1 MESDSQAAPTLG
13 DIIRK
18 QRELAEI
25 PMRHVAAMVGIS
37 TPYLSQIER
46 GLRAPS
52 EQVLQGIADSLQT
65 TVDALDAA
73 ASPRASHEKTFAEV
87 LRGDPNLTAKQR
99 SALIEVHRSMSEATI
114 AQRGRRRS

>member
-1 MESDSQAAPTLG
+1 MESDSQPSPTLG

-52 EQVLQGIADSLQT
+52 EQVLQGIAALQT

-73 ASPRASHEKTFAEV
+73 ASPRANLEKTFAEV
-87 LRGDPNLTAKQR
+87 VRGDPNLTAQQR
-99 SALIEVHRSMSEATI
+99 SALIEVHRSMSESTI
-114 AQRGRRRS
+114 AQRGRRRR